1 MTLWQGCRRRVG
13 LRRRRCSKTRSCHAP
28 SWCGAIVLPTPATG
42 GARTHEH
49 AGAPPAPAWEM
60 QPAKGQQAR
69 ERASTGPTHACI
81 QAPLRPCM
89 HMHVHVPG
97 KQARII
103 TSTYLKTST
112 SGAPSKCRLAR
123 ALTVLPQ
130 LVEPSILKT
139 TSTTTSYRNIDSVQL
154 TPPCTFNLLL
164 PRQTHRSRPTRPND
178 TGGRR

>member
-49 AGAPPAPAWEM
+49 AGAPSAPAWEM

-69 ERASTGPTHACI
+69 ERASTGPMHACI
-81 QAPLRPCM
+81 QAPLLRPCM
-89 HMHVHVPG
+89 YMHVHVPG

-112 SGAPSKCRLAR
+112 SGAPSKCPISSCPHGSASIGGTVHLEDHLDHDELPRHRLGPAH
-123 ALTVLPQ
+123 ATMHLQSTA
-130 LVEPSILKT
+130 T
-139 TSTTTSYRNIDSVQL
+139 MTTTLFETDEA
-154 TPPCTFNLLL
+154 
-164 PRQTHRSRPTRPND
+164 
-178 TGGRR
+178 